1 MLKVTMEH
9 FREPVILSS
18 RVILIAPGTGKGFP
32 MDKQTL
38 TSWKNAGIAIILGV
52 VCMSGCGTAG
62 TPDYPIRPVPFTDV
76 EIDDSF
82 WSPRMET
89 NREVTIPYAL
99 QMCEETGRI
108 DNFAIA
114 GGLMEGSHQGYYFN
128 DSDVAKVIEGAA
140 YSLALYPDP
149 ELEAYVD
156 DVIDKI
162 AAAQEEDGYL
172 YTART
177 AMTPDHLPPGGEKR
191 WSNIEHGHELYNLG
205 HMIEGAIAY
214 YLATDK
220 RLLLDVVLRSLD
232 LVEDVF
238 GPDGMRNPSGHQEIE
253 IALGKL
259 YRLTGEPRYLNLA
272 KFFLDMRGDAE
283 GHELYGEY
291 SQDHIP
297 VTEQTRAVGH
307 SVRAAYLYSG
317 MADIAAL
324 TGDDRYVK
332 AIDAIWQDVVST
344 KLYVTGGIGAT
355 GGNEGFSTPYAL
367 PNETAYSETC
377 ASIANAMWNHRTFL
391 LHGDARYMDIAERVI
406 YNAFLSGISLEGD
419 RFFYPNRLATVP
431 GEERA
436 PWFPCACCPSN
447 VVRFLPSLPGYIYA
461 HAGSDLYVN
470 LFISGTGTVRTDRGT
485 VRISQESRYPWDGR
499 ITIRVVPERPSGKY
513 TLHLRIPGWARNEVV
528 PSDLYRFTDQ
538 SAEEPVLL
546 VNGELVPLTIEN
558 GYATIR
564 RRWREGDEVV
574 LDLPMPIRTVVAHE
588 NVVADRGRL
597 SLQRGPLVYCV
608 EWLDSESGDVQSLVL
623 PVNPDLKTEDRAGLL
638 GGIQVLRGVAGPWA
652 FEAIPYFAWAHRGMG
667 EMAVWLPAERR

>member
-1 MLKVTMEH
+1 MKAQM
-9 FREPVILSS
+9 
-18 RVILIAPGTGKGFP
+18 
-32 MDKQTL
+32 MM
-38 TSWKNAGIAIILGV
+38 SWRNVGIAIILSV
-52 VCMSGCGTAG
+52 VCISGCGSAG
-62 TPDYPIRPVPFTDV
+62 TSDYPIRPVPFTDV

-177 AMTPDHLPPGGEKR
+177 AMTPDHLPPGGKER

-259 YRLTGEPRYLNLA
+259 YRLTGESRYLNLA

-377 ASIANAMWNHRTFL
+377 ASIANAMWNHRMFL
-391 LHGDARYMDIAERVI
+391 LYGDARYVDVAERVI
-406 YNAFLSGISLEGD
+406 YIAFLSGISLEGD
-419 RFFYPNRLATVP
+419 RFFYPNRLATVN

-461 HAGSDLYVN
+461 HAGNDIYVN

-485 VRISQESRYPWDGR
+485 VRVSQESRYPWDGR

-513 TLHLRIPGWARNEVV
+513 TLHLRIPGWARNEAV

-546 VNGELVPLTIEN
+546 VNGELVPLMVED

-564 RRWREGDEVV
+564 RRWREGDEIV
-574 LDLPMPIRTVVAHE
+574 LDLPMPIRTVAAHE
-588 NVVADRGRL
+588 NVVADRGML

-623 PVNPDLKTEDRAGLL
+623 PVNPDLRTEERADLL

-652 FEAIPYFAWAHRGMG
+652 FEAIPYYAWAHRGMG

>member
-1 MLKVTMEH
+1 M
-9 FREPVILSS
+9 
-18 RVILIAPGTGKGFP
+18 A
-32 MDKQTL
+32 
-38 TSWKNAGIAIILGV
+38 SWKKSVAAILLLGITCLN
-52 VCMSGCGTAG
+52 GCGTTG
-62 TPDYPIRPVPFTDV
+62 TPDYPIQPVPFTDV

-82 WSPRMET
+82 WSPRMEM

-149 ELEAYVD
+149 ELEAYID

-177 AMTPDHLPPGGEKR
+177 AMTPDHMPPGGEER
-191 WSNIEHGHELYNLG
+191 WSHIEHGHELYNLG

-220 RLLLDVVLRSLD
+220 RQLLDVVLRSLD
-232 LVEDVF
+232 LVEEVF
-238 GPDGMRNPSGHQEIE
+238 GPDGMRNPPGHQEIE

-283 GHELYGEY
+283 GHQLYGEY

-297 VTEQTRAVGH
+297 VTDQTEAVGH

-324 TGDDRYVK
+324 TGDDRYVQ
-332 AIDAIWQDVVST
+332 AIDAIWQDAVST

-377 ASIANAMWNHRTFL
+377 ASIANAMWNHRMFL
-391 LHGDARYMDIAERVI
+391 LHGDARYMDVAERVI

-419 RFFYPNRLATVP
+419 RFFYSNRLATVN

-461 HAGSDLYVN
+461 HAGNDLYVN
-470 LFISGTGTVRTDRGT
+470 LFISGTGIVRTDRGI
-485 VRISQESRYPWDGR
+485 VRISQKSGYPWDGR
-499 ITIRVVPERPSGKY
+499 VTLQVAPERRSGMF
-513 TLHLRIPGWARNEVV
+513 TLHIRIPGWARNEAV

-538 SAEEPVLL
+538 NTEEPILQI
-546 VNGELVPLTIEN
+546 NGVQVPLTVEN
-558 GYATIR
+558 GYVIIR
-564 RRWREGDEVV
+564 RRWQEEDEVV
-574 LDLPMPIRTVVAHE
+574 LDLPMPIRTVAAHE
-588 NVVADRGRL
+588 NVVADRGKL
-597 SLQRGPLVYCV
+597 SLQRGPLVYC
-608 EWLDSESGDVQSLVL
+608 
-623 PVNPDLKTEDRAGLL
+623 GLL
-638 GGIQVLRGVAGPWA
+638 CR
-652 FEAIPYFAWAHRGMG
+652 
-667 EMAVWLPAERR
+667 MARQREW